1 MPVLKTAS
9 PKVSPSA
16 PYDVP
21 RKARPSSRTSSA
33 GRSLIVA
40 VLSMTDPLYDD
51 PGAEDQEHRDRHH
64 AGDRTAPDRGSVREP
79 HVPRPARH
87 PRDGRLRRAHQA
99 GFPSRT
105 VGRPRRNVATTR
117 AGSSRASYGVL
128 RLRLPGRPPRPAP
141 PGGPRA
147 RPGVGG

>member
-21 RKARPSSRTSSA
+21 RKARPSSRMSSA

-51 PGAEDQEHRDRHH
+51 PGAEDQEHRDRHD
-64 AGDRTAPDRGSVREP
+64 AGDRTAPGRRSVCHLCGLSVENGRTAAEERRHHP
-79 HVPRPARH
+79 GGELAGFIRRVATAARALRPVHRPARVRVDEH
-87 PRDGRLRRAHQA
+87 EVG
-99 GFPSRT
+99 
-105 VGRPRRNVATTR
+105 GRP
-117 AGSSRASYGVL
+117 G
-128 RLRLPGRPPRPAP
+128 
-141 PGGPRA
+141 
-147 RPGVGG
+147 

>member
-1 MPVLKTAS
+1 MPVLTTAS

-51 PGAEDQEHRDRHH
+51 PGAEDQEHRDRHD
-64 AGDRTAPDRGSVREP
+64 AGDRTAPGRGT
-79 HVPRPARH
+79 
-87 PRDGRLRRAHQA
+87 LCHQA

-128 RLRLPGRPPRPAP
+128 RLRLPPPLPGRPPAAPA
-141 PGGPRA
+141 R
-147 RPGVGG
+147 R

>member
-40 VLSMTDPLYDD
+40 VLSMTEPLYDD
-51 PGAEDQEHRDRHH
+51 PGAEDQKRRDRHH
-64 AGDRTAPDRGSVREP
+64 AGDRTGPCRSFV
-79 HVPRPARH
+79 H
-87 PRDGRLRRAHQA
+87 A

-117 AGSSRASYGVL
+117 AGSSRASYGV
-128 RLRLPGRPPRPAP
+128 
-141 PGGPRA
+141 
-147 RPGVGG
+147 

>member
-64 AGDRTAPDRGSVREP
+64 AGDRAAPGRGTVRQI
-79 HVPRPARH
+79 
-87 PRDGRLRRAHQA
+87 HQP

-128 RLRLPGRPPRPAP
+128 RLRLRPFPPAP
-141 PGGPRA
+141 PPRGGPAAGQR
-147 RPGVGG
+147 VGGG

>member
-9 PKVSPSA
+9 PNVSPSA

-21 RKARPSSRTSSA
+21 RKARPSSSTSSA

-40 VLSMTDPLYDD
+40 VLSVAHPLDDD
-51 PGAEDQEHRDRHH
+51 PGAEDEEHRDRHH
-64 AGDRTAPDRGSVREP
+64 AGDRAAPGRGTVRQI
-79 HVPRPARH
+79 
-87 PRDGRLRRAHQA
+87 HQA

-128 RLRLPGRPPRPAP
+128 RLRLALCLRSTVQ
-141 PGGPRA
+141 RA
-147 RPGVGG
+147 SASTSTRLAGA

>member
-40 VLSMTDPLYDD
+40 VLSVAHSFDDD
-51 PGAEDQEHRDRHH
+51 PCAEHQEHRDRHH
-64 AGDRTAPDRGSVREP
+64 AGDDPAPSRSLV
-79 HVPRPARH
+79 H
-87 PRDGRLRRAHQA
+87 A
-99 GFPSRT
+99 GFPSST
-105 VGRPRRNVATTR
+105 VGRPRRKVATTR
-117 AGSSRASYGVL
+117 AGSSRTSKGVL
-128 RLRLPGRPPRPAP
+128 RLRLALCPRGNVPP
-141 PGGPRA
+141 GPRA
-147 RPGVGG
+147 AEP

>member
-51 PGAEDQEHRDRHH
+51 PGAEDQEHRDRHQ
-64 AGDRTAPDRGSVREP
+64 AGDRAAPGRATVRQI
-79 HVPRPARH
+79 R
-87 PRDGRLRRAHQA
+87 QA

>member
-40 VLSMTDPLYDD
+40 VLSVAHSLDDD
-51 PGAEDQEHRDRHH
+51 PWAEHQEHRDRHR
-64 AGDRTAPDRGSVREP
+64 AGGHPG
-79 HVPRPARH
+79 PRRSLVH
-87 PRDGRLRRAHQA
+87 A
-99 GFPSRT
+99 GFPSST
-105 VGRPRRNVATTR
+105 VGRPRRKVATTR
-117 AGSSRASYGVL
+117 AGSSRASKGVL
-128 RLRLPGRPPRPAP
+128 RLRLAPFVPAA
-141 PGGPRA
+141 GPR
-147 RPGVGG
+147 GGRSPR